1 MHVQIGGY
9 RGLNGIE
16 ELAELN
22 RAVAPVAPTDDLAG
36 LGFESGEQGRSAMPN
51 VVMRAPLRL
60 AWPHGQQRPG
70 AVQCLDLG
78 LLVHTQD
85 QRSIRRVEVQAH
97 NITDFFDKERVRRQ
111 LEGIRP
117 MGLQS
122 EGPPYAVD
130 GAMAQARASGHRAR
144 APVGRIRW
152 SSLKGHAYDSLHVSI
167 GGPAGC
173 TRSRLVQQSIHSPLQ
188 EPRPPLPH
196 RRLRHPQLFS
206 HSSVCLSIS
215 ASEYHP
221 RPLGQRLRRFRSARP
236 RSQCLPFFTGECQR
250 QSRSARAAHVHPPQ
264 MSRQKDT
271 RYCNSYATN
280 FRDRTLG
287 VVICD
292 GRNVTD

>member
-1 MHVQIGGY
+1 MGSRGRVRSNAWIWVFSSTHKTNALSGGLRY
-9 RGLNGIE
+9 R
-16 ELAELN
+16 
-22 RAVAPVAPTDDLAG
+22 PTISRT
-36 LGFESGEQGRSAMPN
+36 F
-51 VVMRAPLRL
+51 
-60 AWPHGQQRPG
+60 
-70 AVQCLDLG
+70 
-78 LLVHTQD
+78 
-85 QRSIRRVEVQAH
+85 SI
-97 NITDFFDKERVRRQ
+97 KSRVRRQ

-196 RRLRHPQLFS
+196 RRLRHPQLFG

-236 RSQCLPFFTGECQR
+236 RSQCLPFFIGECQR

-280 FRDRTLG
+280 FRDRTLDTANWLWAEG
-287 VVICD
+287 LLK
-292 GRNVTD
+292 GRLGATENISFRRAYARPLGGYGAGRTGFGA